1 MNRLN
6 TEDFNTR
13 AITVEEIKGFIRR
26 SKKKSPGSTKINK
39 EILEKCTDKTLEQ
52 LKNIFN
58 ACLSAG
64 YFPNVFKEAT
74 VTFIPKKDK
83 TPINPINYRPISLL
97 EVPGKIFE
105 KIIQARL
112 NSFLNDNNVLNE
124 RQHGFRTYKGTHT
137 AITTIYETIA
147 NALAEK
153 KQVYVVLRDV
163 AKAFDKV
170 WHNGLKHKIL
180 RPGLPDI
187 LEKILC
193 KFLDNRKAKIKF
205 GNKYSRDIHLLSGVP
220 QGSVLSPTL
229 YMLFY
234 Q

>member
-1 MNRLN
+1 MKEK
-6 TEDFNTR
+6 T
-13 AITVEEIKGFIRR
+13 
-26 SKKKSPGSTKINK
+26 PGSTKINK
-39 EILEKCTDKTLEQ
+39 EILEKCTEKTLEQ
-52 LKNIFN
+52 LKNIFD

-74 VTFIPKKDK
+74 VKFIPKKDK
-83 TPINPINYRPISLL
+83 TPISPINYHPISLL
-97 EVPGKIFE
+97 EVPGKSFE

-112 NSFLNDNNVLNE
+112 NSFLTENNILKE

-180 RPGLPDI
+180 RLELPDI

-193 KFLDNRKAKIKF
+193 KFLGNRRAKIKF
-205 GNKYSRDIHLLSGVP
+205 GNEYSRDVHLLSGVP
-220 QGSVLSPTL
+220 QRSVLPPTF
-229 YMLFY
+229 YTLFTNDIPSSEY
-234 Q
+234 G